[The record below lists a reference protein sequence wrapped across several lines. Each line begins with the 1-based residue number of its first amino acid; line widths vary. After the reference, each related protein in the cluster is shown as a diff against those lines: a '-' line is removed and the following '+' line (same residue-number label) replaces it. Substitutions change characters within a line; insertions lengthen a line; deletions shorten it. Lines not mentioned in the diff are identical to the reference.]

1 MQVQHFSYTL
11 LFRKFTFEK
20 NAFVLKMRFYLTKP
34 QNGHQKQ
41 KCHHAIRLTN

>member
-20 NAFVLKMRFYLTKP
+20 NVFVLKMRFYLTK
-34 QNGHQKQ
+34 
-41 KCHHAIRLTN
+41 AIMQSDLQIKRYV